1 MKTQVKKLV
10 KSALFGITVLGG
22 AMMMQSFGEAVKEEK
37 LSQLTDV
44 YVNSS
49 SSGDYEKLSSPSS
62 YNPANCQ
69 ELSEEN
75 CAWTRTNTPGNVPD
89 TFDASTAETLHQ
101 AGLIEPMDNN
111 QGIYVDE

>member
-1 MKTQVKKLV
+1 MKNQVKKLV

-49 SSGDYEKLSSPSS
+49 SSGDYEKLSSPTD
-62 YNPANCQ
+62 YDPQNCESPSDDQ
-69 ELSEEN
+69 
-75 CAWTRTNTPGNVPD
+75 CAWRRTNAPGTVPD
-89 TFDASTAETLHQ
+89 SFDASTAEALHQ

-111 QGIYVDE
+111 TGIYDDN